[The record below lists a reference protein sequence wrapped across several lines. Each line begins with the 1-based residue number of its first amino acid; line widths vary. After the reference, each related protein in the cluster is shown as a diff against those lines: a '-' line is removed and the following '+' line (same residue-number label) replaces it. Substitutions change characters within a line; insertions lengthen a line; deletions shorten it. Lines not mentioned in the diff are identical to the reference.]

1 MAQRQFAD
9 FWIQTKWSRYAFV
22 AGLLI
27 GIFLGWFFHGVVSFV
42 WRFFFVLL
50 LLVPLVVVAIGWYR
64 ISRRRNKAV
73 TTTDEVVIYPAPR
86 RDRDRFREE

>member
-1 MAQRQFAD
+1 MAQQQLISVWVR
-9 FWIQTKWSRYAFV
+9 TKWPRYAFV

-50 LLVPLVVVAIGWYR
+50 LLVPILVVAIGWYR
-64 ISRRRNKAV
+64 ISRRRSTA
-73 TTTDEVVIYPAPR
+73 TTSDEVVIYPTTRPGD
-86 RDRDRFREE
+86 DRSREG